1 MEATWKGR
9 RMTTDDTTSD
19 TTGDATTP
27 QTADEAT
34 ADETTTD
41 ETTTDETT
49 TDETTTD
56 GERAMKPT
64 IFLGDSITEA
74 GRWTQW
80 FPELET
86 VNMGIA
92 GETTDDVIAR
102 LPEVIAADPG
112 TVVVLVGTND
122 IGRRRRSTE
131 YIGRNIETILVEL
144 RRHLPDARVILQ
156 SVMPR
161 TKDFAKSVHQINVHI
176 RQFSSVATA
185 RAEWLDL
192 WPVLADDDGALST
205 KYSDDG
211 LHLNEA
217 GYAAWVEALRPV
229 VLRQDGGEG
238 HSDGRGGA
246 GRVGEFD
253 GESRQGVEPMIHRRR
268 EAESVVTANPDRP

>member
-1 MEATWKGR
+1 MTGDD
-9 RMTTDDTTSD
+9 TTDDT
-19 TTGDATTP
+19 ATP
-27 QTADEAT
+27 QTVDA
-34 ADETTTD
+34 
-41 ETTTDETT
+41 
-49 TDETTTD
+49 TTTD

-64 IFLGDSITEA
+64 IFLGDSLTEA
-74 GRWTQW
+74 GRWTEW

-86 VNMGIA
+86 LNMGIG

-102 LPEVIAADPG
+102 LPEVVAADPD

-122 IGRRRRSTE
+122 IGRRRRSPD

-144 RRHLPDARVILQ
+144 RKHLPESRIILQ

-161 TKDFAKSVHQINVHI
+161 TKDFAKSVHEINVHI
-176 RQFSSVATA
+176 RQFAAVATA

-192 WPVLADDDGALST
+192 WPVLAEPDGSLSP
-205 KYSDDG
+205 KYSEDG

-229 VLRQDGGEG
+229 VLRKGGGVG

-246 GRVGEFD
+246 GRGGEFD
-253 GESRQGVEPMIHRRR
+253 GESQQGVEPAIERRR
-268 EAESVVTANPDRP
+268 QAESVVTANPDRP

>member
-9 RMTTDDTTSD
+9 RMTTEDTTSD
-19 TTGDATTP
+19 TTGDTATP
-27 QTADEAT
+27 QAVDEA
-34 ADETTTD
+34 
-41 ETTTDETT
+41 T

-64 IFLGDSITEA
+64 IFLGDSITES

-86 VNMGIA
+86 VNMGIG

-102 LPEVIAADPG
+102 LQDVIDAHPG

-122 IGRRRRSTE
+122 IGRRRRSAE
-131 YIGRNIETILVEL
+131 YIGRNIETILAEL
-144 RRHLPDARVILQ
+144 RKHLPDARIVLQ

-161 TKDFAKSVHQINVHI
+161 TKDFAKSVHEINVHI
-176 RQFSSVATA
+176 RQFAAAATV

-192 WPVLADDDGALST
+192 WPVLANEEGALSPE
-205 KYSDDG
+205 YSNDG
-211 LHLNEA
+211 LHLNDT

-229 VLRQDGGEG
+229 LLRENTGEA

-246 GRVGEFD
+246 GRAGEFD
-253 GESRQGVEPMIHRRR
+253 GESQQGVDPMIERRR
-268 EAESVVTANPDRP
+268 QAESVVTANPDRP

>member
-1 MEATWKGR
+1 
-9 RMTTDDTTSD
+9 MTGDD
-19 TTGDATTP
+19 TTGDTFTVTP
-27 QTADEAT
+27 VE
-34 ADETTTD
+34 ETK
-41 ETTTDETT
+41 
-49 TDETTTD
+49 TD

-92 GETTDDVIAR
+92 GETTDDVVAR
-102 LPEVIAADPG
+102 LPEVIQADPG

-144 RRHLPDARVILQ
+144 RKNLPEARIVLQ

-161 TKDFAKSVHQINVHI
+161 TKDFAKGVHEINVHI
-176 RQFSSVATA
+176 RQFASVSTA

-192 WPVLADDDGALST
+192 WPVLADADGSLSPE
-205 KYSDDG
+205 YSDDG

-217 GYAAWVEALRPV
+217 GYKAWVEALRPV
-229 VLRQDGGEG
+229 LLRQGSGEG

-246 GRVGEFD
+246 GRAGEFD
-253 GESRQGVEPMIHRRR
+253 GESQQGVEPMIERRR
-268 EAESVVTANPDRP
+268 QAESVVTANPDRP

>member
-1 MEATWKGR
+1 MTDED
-9 RMTTDDTTSD
+9 TTDDTT
-19 TTGDATTP
+19 
-27 QTADEAT
+27 TAST
-34 ADETTTD
+34 A
-41 ETTTDETT
+41 
-49 TDETTTD
+49 DETTTD

-64 IFLGDSITEA
+64 VFLGDSITEA
-74 GRWTQW
+74 GRWTEW

-92 GETTDDVIAR
+92 GETTDDVVAR
-102 LPEVIAADPG
+102 LPEVIDADPG

-122 IGRRRRSTE
+122 IGRRRRSPE

-144 RRHLPDARVILQ
+144 RKHLPHARIILQ

-161 TKDFAKSVHQINVHI
+161 TKDVSRSVHEINVHI
-176 RQFSSVATA
+176 RQFAAVATA

-192 WPVLADDDGALST
+192 WPVLADPEGSLST

-217 GYAAWVEALRPV
+217 GYQAWVEALRPV
-229 VLRQDGGEG
+229 LLREDDGEG

-253 GESRQGVEPMIHRRR
+253 GESQQGVEPMIERRR
-268 EAESVVTANPDRP
+268 QAESVVTANPDRP

>member
-1 MEATWKGR
+1 MKENVGR
-9 RMTTDDTTSD
+9 QAMTGEDTTND
-19 TTGDATTP
+19 TTTAS
-27 QTADEAT
+27 TADEP
-34 ADETTTD
+34 
-41 ETTTDETT
+41 
-49 TDETTTD
+49 TTD

-64 IFLGDSITEA
+64 VFLGDSITEA
-74 GRWTQW
+74 GRWTEW

-92 GETTDDVIAR
+92 GETTDDVVAR

-144 RRHLPDARVILQ
+144 RKNLPHARIILQ

-161 TKDFAKSVHQINVHI
+161 TKDFARGVHEINVHI

-192 WPVLADDDGALST
+192 WPVLADPEGSLSS

-217 GYAAWVEALRPV
+217 GYKAWVEALRPV
-229 VLRQDGGEG
+229 LLRQDSGEG

-253 GESRQGVEPMIHRRR
+253 GESQQGVEPLIERRR
-268 EAESVVTANPDRP
+268 QAESVVTANPDRP

>member
-1 MEATWKGR
+1 
-9 RMTTDDTTSD
+9 MTGDDTT
-19 TTGDATTP
+19 G
-27 QTADEAT
+27 
-34 ADETTTD
+34 ETTTAV
-41 ETTTDETT
+41 TA
-49 TDETTTD
+49 DETTTD

-102 LPEVIAADPG
+102 LQEVVDADPG

-122 IGRRRRSTE
+122 VGRRRRSTE
-131 YIGRNIETILVEL
+131 YIGRNIETILAEL
-144 RRHLPDARVILQ
+144 RKHLPDARIILQ

-161 TKDFAKSVHQINVHI
+161 TRDFARAVHEINVHI
-176 RQFSSVATA
+176 RQFAHASMA

-192 WPVLADDDGALST
+192 WPVLADEDGALSS

-211 LHLNEA
+211 LHLNER
-217 GYAAWVEALRPV
+217 GYQAWVEALRPV
-229 VLRQDGGEG
+229 VLRQDETQG
-238 HSDGRGGA
+238 HSDGRGGT
-246 GRVGEFD
+246 GRGGEFD
-253 GESRQGVEPMIHRRR
+253 GESQQGAEPMIERRR
-268 EAESVVTANPDRP
+268 QAESVVTANPDRP

>member
-1 MEATWKGR
+1 
-9 RMTTDDTTSD
+9 MTGDDTTGE
-19 TTGDATTP
+19 TTTAL
-27 QTADEAT
+27 TADEK
-34 ADETTTD
+34 
-41 ETTTDETT
+41 
-49 TDETTTD
+49 TTD

-92 GETTDDVIAR
+92 GETTDDVVAR
-102 LPEVIAADPG
+102 LKEVIDADPG

-144 RRHLPDARVILQ
+144 RKRLPDARIILQ

-161 TKDFAKSVHQINVHI
+161 TKDFARSVREINVHI
-176 RQFSSVATA
+176 RQFASVATA

-192 WPVLADDDGALST
+192 WPVLADADGALST

-229 VLRQDGGEG
+229 VLREDGGDG
-238 HSDGRGGA
+238 HSDGRGGV
-246 GRVGEFD
+246 GRAGEFD
-253 GESRQGVEPMIHRRR
+253 GESQQGVEPMITRRR